1 MSTPQQSSLTDNSLT
16 EQSLLDEARRQSG
29 LEDFGNPWFLEP
41 MRKLLEAIDKEAD
54 LSPAGAV
61 FQRDRMVHGLANRL
75 RLVDAIKRHPD
86 ILDEEVEVAAVIV
99 GLPRTGSTM
108 FHRMLSQAPGINTI
122 RWWELHFYS
131 PFVDEERGNPV
142 ERRRRATEIM
152 NAFVKAGMLPIHPF
166 AIDAPDEEIVIIDQF
181 FVGTG
186 PEAATYVPSF
196 AEWLDGFDHR
206 PVYEDLKTIL
216 KFFQW
221 QEPSRRGKRWVLKSP
236 GHLPTL
242 GALTAVFPDARIISN
257 HRDPLLTVPSFC
269 SMIIS
274 LQGMAADNVDE
285 VKVGRFTAQR
295 WTGFLERYAAT
306 RERLGPERFID
317 IGYADLLAAP
327 VEQARL
333 VMQHLHIEMT
343 AEVEA
348 AMRQWLDENARDKRA
363 PHHYTL
369 AQFGLDDVQ
378 LQKGFEQYRARFLG
392 RSEET

>member
-1 MSTPQQSSLTDNSLT
+1 MNISPAASLT
-16 EQSLLDEARRQSG
+16 EESLLDEARRQAG
-29 LEDFGNPWFLEP
+29 LEDFGDQWFLEP
-41 MRKLLEAIDKEAD
+41 MRKLLAAIDKEAD
-54 LSPAGAV
+54 LSRDGAV
-61 FQRDRMVHGLANRL
+61 FQRERMVHGLANRL
-75 RLVDAIKRHPD
+75 RLVDALKRHPD
-86 ILDEEVEVAAVIV
+86 ILNEEVEVAAVIV
-99 GLPRTGSTM
+99 GLPRTGSTL

-131 PFVDEERGNPV
+131 PFAGEERGKPV
-142 ERRRRATEIM
+142 ERRRRATEVM
-152 NAFVKAGMLPIHPF
+152 DAFVKAGLLPIHPL

-242 GALTAVFPDARIISN
+242 DALGAVFPEARIVSN
-257 HRDPLLTVPSFC
+257 HRDPLQTVPSFC

-285 VKVGRFTAQR
+285 IKVGRFTAQR
-295 WTGFLERYAAT
+295 WTGFLERYAAA
-306 RERLGPERFID
+306 RERLGPQRFID
-317 IGYADLLAAP
+317 IAYADLLDAP
-327 VEQARL
+327 VEQARRVL
-333 VMQHLHIEMT
+333 QHLNIEMT

-348 AMRQWLDENARDKRA
+348 AMRQWLAENAREKRA
-363 PHHYTL
+363 PHHYSL
-369 AQFGLDDVQ
+369 EQFGLENAQ
-378 LQKGFEQYRARFLG
+378 LQKGFESYRRRFLG
-392 RSEET
+392 KREET